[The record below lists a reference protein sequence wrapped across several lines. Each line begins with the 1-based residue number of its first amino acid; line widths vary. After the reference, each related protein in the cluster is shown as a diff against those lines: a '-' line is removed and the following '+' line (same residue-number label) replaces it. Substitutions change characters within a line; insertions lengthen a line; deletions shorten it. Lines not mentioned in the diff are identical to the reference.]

1 MRNGVVLAMLI
12 GAMALRALIVDD
24 NRQFLDAASALLESQ
39 GMTIVAVASSG
50 EDARR
55 RLDETQPDLVLVD
68 IDLGEES
75 GLDLVRSIVH
85 GERPDPPRVIL
96 ISAYPEDDI
105 VDLLDASPAVGFLS
119 KSSLSAAAIEAM
131 LRGEAAP

>member
-1 MRNGVVLAMLI
+1 MPRDTREGSPA
-12 GAMALRALIVDD
+12 RRHALIVDD
-24 NRQFLDAASALLESQ
+24 NAQFLEAARALLERQ
-39 GMTIVAVASSG
+39 GMRIVAVASSG

-75 GLDLVRSIVH
+75 GLDLVRSILH
-85 GERPDPPRVIL
+85 GERLDLPHVIL

-105 VDLLDASPAVGFLS
+105 VDLLDACPAVGFLS

>member
-1 MRNGVVLAMLI
+1 
-12 GAMALRALIVDD
+12 MALRALIVDD
-24 NRQFLDAASALLESQ
+24 NAQFLEAARALLERQ
-39 GMTIVAVASSG
+39 GMRIVAVASSG

-75 GLDLVRSIVH
+75 GLDLVRSILH
-85 GERPDPPRVIL
+85 GERLDLPHVIL

-105 VDLLDASPAVGFLS
+105 VDLLDACPAVGFLS

-131 LRGEAAP
+131 LRGEAGP

>member
-1 MRNGVVLAMLI
+1 
-12 GAMALRALIVDD
+12 MALRALIVDD
-24 NRQFLDAASALLESQ
+24 NAQFLEAARALLERQ
-39 GMTIVAVASSG
+39 GMRIVAVASSG

-75 GLDLVRSIVH
+75 GLDLVRSILH
-85 GERPDPPRVIL
+85 GERLDLPHVIL

-105 VDLLDASPAVGFLS
+105 VDLLDACPAVGFLS

>member
-1 MRNGVVLAMLI
+1 
-12 GAMALRALIVDD
+12 MALGALIVDD
-24 NRQFLDAASALLESQ
+24 NAQFLEAARALLERQ
-39 GMTIVAVASSG
+39 GMRIVAVASSG

-75 GLDLVRSIVH
+75 GLDLVRSILH
-85 GERPDPPRVIL
+85 GERLDLPHVIL

-105 VDLLDASPAVGFLS
+105 VDLLDACPAVGFLS

>member
-1 MRNGVVLAMLI
+1 
-12 GAMALRALIVDD
+12 MALRALIVDD
-24 NRQFLDAASALLESQ
+24 NAQFLEAARALLERQ
-39 GMTIVAVASSG
+39 GMRIVAVASSG

-75 GLDLVRSIVH
+75 GLDLVRSILH
-85 GERPDPPRVIL
+85 GERLDLPHVIL

-105 VDLLDASPAVGFLS
+105 VDLLDACWP
-119 KSSLSAAAIEAM
+119 SSDTSMPVE
-131 LRGEAAP
+131 

>member
-1 MRNGVVLAMLI
+1 
-12 GAMALRALIVDD
+12 MALRALIVDD
-24 NRQFLDAASALLESQ
+24 NAQFLEAARALLERQ
-39 GMTIVAVASSG
+39 GMRIVAVASSG

-68 IDLGEES
+68 VDLGEES
-75 GLDLVRSIVH
+75 GLDLVRSILH
-85 GERPDPPRVIL
+85 GERLDLPHVIL

-105 VDLLDASPAVGFLS
+105 VDLLDACPAVGFLS

>member
-1 MRNGVVLAMLI
+1 
-12 GAMALRALIVDD
+12 MALRALIVDD
-24 NRQFLDAASALLESQ
+24 NAQFLEAARALLERQ

-105 VDLLDASPAVGFLS
+105 VDLLDACPAVGFLS

>member
-1 MRNGVVLAMLI
+1 MSV
-12 GAMALRALIVDD
+12 RALIVDD
-24 NRQFLDAASALLESQ
+24 NPQFLEAARALLERQ
-39 GMTIVAVASSG
+39 GMRIVAVASSG

-75 GLDLVRSIVH
+75 GLDLALSIVH
-85 GERPDPPRVIL
+85 GDRPDPPQVIL

-105 VDLLDASPAVGFLS
+105 VDLLEACPAVGFLS
-119 KSSLSAAAIEAM
+119 KSSLSVAAIEAM

>member
-1 MRNGVVLAMLI
+1 
-12 GAMALRALIVDD
+12 MALRALIVDD
-24 NRQFLDAASALLESQ
+24 NAQFLEAARALLERQ
-39 GMTIVAVASSG
+39 GMRIVAVASSG

-85 GERPDPPRVIL
+85 GERLDPPHVIL

-105 VDLLDASPAVGFLS
+105 VDLLDACPAVGFLS
-119 KSSLSAAAIEAM
+119 KSSLSVAAIEAT
-131 LRGEAAP
+131 LRGQAAP

>member
-1 MRNGVVLAMLI
+1 
-12 GAMALRALIVDD
+12 MALRALIVDD
-24 NRQFLDAASALLESQ
+24 NAQFLEAARALLERQ

>member
-1 MRNGVVLAMLI
+1 
-12 GAMALRALIVDD
+12 MALRALIVDD
-24 NRQFLDAASALLESQ
+24 NAQFLEAARALLERQ
-39 GMTIVAVASSG
+39 GMRIVAVASSG

-85 GERPDPPRVIL
+85 DERHDPPHVIL

-105 VDLLDASPAVGFLS
+105 VDLLDTCPAVGFLS
-119 KSSLSAAAIEAM
+119 KSSLSATAIEAM
-131 LRGEAAP
+131 LRGESAP

>member
-1 MRNGVVLAMLI
+1 
-12 GAMALRALIVDD
+12 MALRALIVDD
-24 NRQFLDAASALLESQ
+24 NAQFLEAARALLERQ
-39 GMTIVAVASSG
+39 GMRIVAVASSG

-85 GERPDPPRVIL
+85 GEGLDPPHVIL

-105 VDLLDASPAVGFLS
+105 VDLLDASPALGFLS

-131 LRGEAAP
+131 LDGEEGS

>member
-1 MRNGVVLAMLI
+1 
-12 GAMALRALIVDD
+12 MALRALIVDD
-24 NRQFLDAASALLESQ
+24 NAEFLEAARARLERQ
-39 GMTIVAVASSG
+39 GMRIVAVASTG
-50 EDARR
+50 DDARR
-55 RLDETQPDLVLVD
+55 RLDETQPDLMLVD

-75 GLDLVRSIVH
+75 GLDLVRSILH
-85 GERPDPPRVIL
+85 GERLNLPHVIL

-105 VDLLDASPAVGFLS
+105 VDLLDACPAVGFLS

>member
-1 MRNGVVLAMLI
+1 MD
-12 GAMALRALIVDD
+12 MAVRALIVDD
-24 NRQFLDAASALLESQ
+24 NAQFLEAARALLERQ
-39 GMTIVAVASSG
+39 GMTIVAVASTG
-50 EDARR
+50 EEARR
-55 RLDETQPDLVLVD
+55 RLHETRPDLVLVD

-75 GLDLVRSIVH
+75 GLDLARSIVDD
-85 GERPDPPRVIL
+85 GRFDPPPVIL

-131 LRGEAAP
+131 LDAPAPP

>member
-1 MRNGVVLAMLI
+1 
-12 GAMALRALIVDD
+12 
-24 NRQFLDAASALLESQ
+24 
-39 GMTIVAVASSG
+39 MTIVGVASTG

-75 GLDLVRSIVH
+75 GLDLARTIVQ
-85 GERPDPPRVIL
+85 DVLNPPHVIL

-105 VDLLDASPAVGFLS
+105 VDLLDVSPAIGFLS
-119 KSSLSAAAIEAM
+119 KSSLSVAAIESM
-131 LRGEAAP
+131 LRGELAP

>member
-1 MRNGVVLAMLI
+1 
-12 GAMALRALIVDD
+12 MAIMAVRALIVDD
-24 NRQFLDAASALLESQ
+24 NVQFLEAARALLERQ
-39 GMTIVAVASSG
+39 GMRIVAVASTG

-55 RLDETQPDLVLVD
+55 RLDETQLDVALVD

-75 GLDLVRSIVH
+75 GLDLARAIVH
-85 GERPDPPRVIL
+85 DERLDRPHVIL

-105 VDLLDASPAVGFLS
+105 VDLLDACPAVGFLS